1 MDFSAKRL
9 ALLAGVGS
17 PEDRHDI
24 VQEQVQ
30 QLNESIEAR
39 ETNDSEEQV
48 RKAVRRTIQK
58 MIAEGNLSLEEAHHE
73 DVEEV
78 TGGSARVMEQE
89 GDDEAADKAAAKKA
103 ARAAVE
109 ASPEMKSIKSTLAQ
123 LLKKPSEVIGTGGRK
138 GTPELSSEEAR
149 KIVRNHPVVKALLST
164 LEDINEGEVTEEMD
178 DEDLGEADHHH
189 MSRPMNEEDM
199 EEVSLYEME
208 DGSMHMEMGGVRYH
222 LQELEE
228 VEIPDGATDAV
239 VGDGGEIEF
248 SQKMDAAE

>member
-73 DVEEV
+73 DVEEI

-89 GDDEAADKAAAKKA
+89 GDDEAAKRAA

-109 ASPEMKSIKSTLAQ
+109 SSPQMKAIKKALADLQ
-123 LLKKPSEVIGTGGRK
+123 DNPPPVGGKEGQPEVG
-138 GTPELSSEEAR
+138 EEEAR
-149 KIVRNHPVVKALLST
+149 KMVRNHPVMKAIQNA
-164 LEDINEGEVTEEMD
+164 LEGVNEGEVTEEMD
-178 DEDLGEADHHH
+178 DDMSEGDL
-189 MSRPMNEEDM
+189 
-199 EEVSLYEME
+199 EEVQLYEME
-208 DGSMHMEMGGVRYH
+208 DGSMHMEMGGVRYN

-248 SQKMDAAE
+248 SQKMDADE